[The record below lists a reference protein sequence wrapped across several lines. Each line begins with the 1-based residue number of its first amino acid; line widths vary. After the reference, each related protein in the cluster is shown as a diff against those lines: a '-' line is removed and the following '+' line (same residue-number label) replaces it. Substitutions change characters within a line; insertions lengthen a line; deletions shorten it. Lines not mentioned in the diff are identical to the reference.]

1 MVNMSNRIDNKNLN
15 NNVWIIDDGKIINL
29 DLSSITSEEISG
41 PVTGFR
47 ISEITRYML
56 NPEAIKLEEKV
67 IGCKMHYKVPPSGMM
82 QRFLHKLTLKKED
95 ASKTADA
102 FTEDILSTS
111 KLDPP
116 SFEDDALNLHFI
128 RVNEQLRPFN
138 PVQKK
143 LSSLDRD
150 RIKDITATCEDIGR
164 NRYQINLQGSINDK
178 INFILNSLTKKAKI
192 TIKKAYLLN
201 GLFDFRG
208 YRFDSF
214 NTNNDYHLIRFSQHN
229 QMKYC
234 VLTSD
239 YKFDY
244 WVKDNTLINYLHIF
258 EQSIQTDPKLK
269 EALNLCMKGKAKPLK
284 LFFSKQSEQS
294 YSEKHLPLVYRKML
308 TTHNIAPNEM
318 EMITDTLNNNQ
329 SIVFFNY
336 VPTSGLGQHKLFTNI
351 SVMHDLKALESIKD
365 RVPRVYSEIIKK
377 TTDSDAGKLYLLDSM
392 RGYQNV

>member
-1 MVNMSNRIDNKNLN
+1 MSNRINNKNLN
-15 NNVWIIDDGKIINL
+15 NKVWIISEGKIINL
-29 DLSSITSEEISG
+29 DLSSITNEQVSG
-41 PVTGFR
+41 PVTEFR

-56 NPEAIKLEEKV
+56 NPASIKLEEKV
-67 IGCKMHYKVPPSGMM
+67 IGGKVHYKVPPSGMIK
-82 QRFLHKLTLKKED
+82 RFLNKLTFKKED
-95 ASKTADA
+95 PSKTADA
-102 FTEDILSTS
+102 YTEDILSTS

-116 SFEDDALNLHFI
+116 SFEDDTLNLHLI

-150 RIKDITATCEDIGR
+150 RVNEITATCEDIGK

-208 YRFDSF
+208 YPFESFD
-214 NTNNDYHLIRFSQHN
+214 TNNDYHLIRFSQN
-229 QMKYC
+229 NKTKYC
-234 VLTSD
+234 VLTRD
-239 YKFDY
+239 YKFDF
-244 WVKDNTLINYLHIF
+244 WVDDNALINYLHLF
-258 EQSIQTDPKLK
+258 EQAVQTDPKLT
-269 EALNLCMKGKAKPLK
+269 EALNLCIKGKARPLK

-294 YSEKHLPLVYRKML
+294 YSEKHLPMVYRKML
-308 TTHNIAPNEM
+308 LTHDIAPNEM
-318 EMITDTLNNNQ
+318 EIITDTLNNDQ

-336 VPTSGLGQHKLFTNI
+336 VPTSGPGQQKLFTNI
-351 SVMHDLKALESIKD
+351 SVMHDLKALESIKT

>member
-1 MVNMSNRIDNKNLN
+1 MSKYIDNRTSCNKA
-15 NNVWIIDDGKIINL
+15 WIISEGRIINL
-29 DLSSITSEEISG
+29 DLSSITSEPVSG
-41 PVTGFR
+41 PVTEYR
-47 ISEITRYML
+47 ISEITRYLL
-56 NPEAIKLEEKV
+56 NPKPIKLEEKV
-67 IGCKMHYKVPPSGMM
+67 IGCKVHYKVPASGMIK
-82 QRFLHKLTLKKED
+82 RFMNKLTFNNETSKKN
-95 ASKTADA
+95 ADA

-116 SFEDDALNLHFI
+116 SFEDNALNLHLI

-150 RIKDITATCEDIGR
+150 GVQEITATCEDIGR

-208 YRFDSF
+208 YQFETF
-214 NTNNDYHLIRFSQHN
+214 NTNNDYHLIRFSRNN
-229 QMKYC
+229 QTKYC
-234 VLTSD
+234 VLTRD

-244 WVKDNTLINYLHIF
+244 WVNDNILINYLHLF

-269 EALNLCMKGKAKPLK
+269 EALNLCITGKAKPLK
-284 LFFSKQSEQS
+284 LFFSKQTEQS

-308 TTHNIAPNEM
+308 ITHNIAPNEM
-318 EMITDTLNNNQ
+318 EMITGTLNNNQ

-336 VPTSGLGQHKLFTNI
+336 VPTSGPNQQKLFTNI

>member
-1 MVNMSNRIDNKNLN
+1 MPNQIHNKTIPNK
-15 NNVWIIDDGKIINL
+15 VWIISDGRAINL
-29 DLSSITSEEISG
+29 DLSSIISEQVSG
-41 PVTGFR
+41 PVTDYR
-47 ISEITRYML
+47 ISEIARYLL
-56 NPEAIKLEEKV
+56 NPKPIKLEEKV
-67 IGCKMHYKVPPSGMM
+67 IGCKVHYKMPPGGTIK
-82 QRFLHKLTLKKED
+82 RLINKLTFQKKD
-95 ASKTADA
+95 PSNTADTY
-102 FTEDILSTS
+102 TEDILSTS

-116 SFEDDALNLHFI
+116 SFEDDALNLHLL

-150 RIKDITATCEDIGR
+150 TVNELTATCEDIGR

-178 INFILNSLTKKAKI
+178 VNFILNSLTKKAKI

-208 YRFDSF
+208 YLFESF
-214 NTNNDYHLIRFSQHN
+214 NTNNDFHLIKFSQN
-229 QMKYC
+229 DKTKYC
-234 VLTSD
+234 VLNRD
-239 YKFDY
+239 YKFEH
-244 WVKDNTLINYLHIF
+244 WVTDNTLINYLHIF

-269 EALNLCMKGKAKPLK
+269 EALNLCVKGRAKPLK
-284 LFFSKQSEQS
+284 LFFSTQTEQS
-294 YSEKHLPLVYRKML
+294 YTEKHLPMVYRKML
-308 TTHNIAPNEM
+308 ITHNIAPNEM
-318 EMITDTLNNNQ
+318 EIITDTLNNNQ

-336 VPTSGLGQHKLFTNI
+336 VPTSGPSQQKLFTNI

-365 RVPRVYSEIIKK
+365 RFPRIYSEIIKK

>member
-1 MVNMSNRIDNKNLN
+1 MSKYIHKPNKA
-15 NNVWIIDDGKIINL
+15 WIISDGRIINL
-29 DLSSITSEEISG
+29 DLSSITSEQVSG
-41 PVTGFR
+41 PVTEYR
-47 ISEITRYML
+47 ISEITRYLL
-56 NPEAIKLEEKV
+56 NPKPIKLEEKV
-67 IGCKMHYKVPPSGMM
+67 IGCKVHYKVPASGTIK
-82 QRFLHKLTLKKED
+82 RFMNKLTFTKKE
-95 ASKTADA
+95 ASKTEDA

-116 SFEDDALNLHFI
+116 SFEDDALNLHLI
-128 RVNEQLRPFN
+128 RVHEQLRPFN

-150 RIKDITATCEDIGR
+150 SVSEITATCEDIGR

-208 YRFDSF
+208 YLFESF
-214 NTNNDYHLIRFSQHN
+214 NTNNEFHLIKFSQN
-229 QMKYC
+229 DKAKYC
-234 VLTSD
+234 VLNRD
-239 YKFDY
+239 YKFDH
-244 WVKDNTLINYLHIF
+244 WVTDNTLINYLHIF

-269 EALNLCMKGKAKPLK
+269 EALNLCITGKAKPLK
-284 LFFSKQSEQS
+284 LFFSKQTEQS
-294 YSEKHLPLVYRKML
+294 YSEKHLPMVYRKML
-308 TTHNIAPNEM
+308 ITHNIAPNEV

-336 VPTSGLGQHKLFTNI
+336 VPTSGPGQQKLFTNI

>member
-1 MVNMSNRIDNKNLN
+1 MSKYIHNKTSPDKA
-15 NNVWIIDDGKIINL
+15 WIISEGRVINL
-29 DLSSITSEEISG
+29 DLSSITSEQVSG
-41 PVTGFR
+41 PVTDYR
-47 ISEITRYML
+47 ISEITRYLL
-56 NPEAIKLEEKV
+56 NPKPIKLEEKV
-67 IGCKMHYKVPPSGMM
+67 IGCKVHYKVPASGTIK
-82 QRFLHKLTLKKED
+82 RFMNKLTFTKKE
-95 ASKTADA
+95 ASKNADA

-116 SFEDDALNLHFI
+116 SFEDDALNLHLI

-150 RIKDITATCEDIGR
+150 SVSEITATCEDIGR

-208 YRFDSF
+208 YMFDSF
-214 NTNNDYHLIRFSQHN
+214 NADNDYHLIRFSQNN
-229 QMKYC
+229 QTKYC
-234 VLTSD
+234 VLTRD

-244 WVKDNTLINYLHIF
+244 WVNDNILINYLHLF

-269 EALNLCMKGKAKPLK
+269 EALNLCISGKAKPLK
-284 LFFSKQSEQS
+284 LFFSKQTEQS

-308 TTHNIAPNEM
+308 ITHNIAPNEM

-336 VPTSGLGQHKLFTNI
+336 VPTSGPGQQKLFTNI

>member
-1 MVNMSNRIDNKNLN
+1 M
-15 NNVWIIDDGKIINL
+15 
-29 DLSSITSEEISG
+29 
-41 PVTGFR
+41 
-47 ISEITRYML
+47 
-56 NPEAIKLEEKV
+56 
-67 IGCKMHYKVPPSGMM
+67 
-82 QRFLHKLTLKKED
+82 
-95 ASKTADA
+95 
-102 FTEDILSTS
+102 
-111 KLDPP
+111 
-116 SFEDDALNLHFI
+116 
-128 RVNEQLRPFN
+128 
-138 PVQKK
+138 
-143 LSSLDRD
+143 
-150 RIKDITATCEDIGR
+150 

-208 YRFDSF
+208 YTFDSF
-214 NTNNDYHLIRFSQHN
+214 NADNDYHLIRFSQNN
-229 QMKYC
+229 QTKYC
-234 VLTSD
+234 VLTRD

-244 WVKDNTLINYLHIF
+244 WVNDNILINYLHLF

-269 EALNLCMKGKAKPLK
+269 EALNLCITGKAKPLK
-284 LFFSKQSEQS
+284 LFFSKQTEQS
-294 YSEKHLPLVYRKML
+294 YSEKHLPMVYRKML
-308 TTHNIAPNEM
+308 ITHNIAPNEV

-336 VPTSGLGQHKLFTNI
+336 VPTSGPGQQKLFTNI

>member
-1 MVNMSNRIDNKNLN
+1 MSDRIDNKNLSN
-15 NNVWIIDDGKIINL
+15 KIWIISDGRIINL
-29 DLSSITSEEISG
+29 DLSTITTEQVSG
-41 PVTGFR
+41 PVTDFR

-56 NPEAIKLEEKV
+56 NPESIKLEEKV
-67 IGCKMHYKVPPSGMM
+67 IGCKVHYKVPPTGMIK
-82 QRFLHKLTLKKED
+82 RFFNKLTFKKKDSE
-95 ASKTADA
+95 KTADA

-116 SFEDDALNLHFI
+116 SFEDDALNLHLI
-128 RVNEQLRPFN
+128 RVNEQLKPFN

-150 RIKDITATCEDIGR
+150 SVNEITATCEDIGR
-164 NRYQINLQGSINDK
+164 NRYQINLKGSINDK

-208 YRFDSF
+208 YRFESF
-214 NTNNDYHLIRFSQHN
+214 NTNNDYHLIRFSQNN
-229 QMKYC
+229 QTKYC
-234 VLTSD
+234 VLTHD

-244 WVKDNTLINYLHIF
+244 WVDDHTLINYLHLF

-269 EALNLCMKGKAKPLK
+269 EALNLCLKGKAKPLK

-294 YSEKHLPLVYRKML
+294 YSEKHLPMVYRKML
-308 TTHNIAPNEM
+308 ITHSIAPNEM
-318 EMITDTLNNNQ
+318 EIITDTLNSNQ

-336 VPTSGLGQHKLFTNI
+336 VPTSGPGQQKLFTNI